1 MDMIESSAARP
12 PGMPLQ
18 SAEKRRFDTITG
30 NLPSPL
36 ASKRRRTESPVPE
49 LQSSHNLTTSTPLQD
64 ALDDACKT
72 QGSVL
77 YTFQDTANLDS
88 AAPCRPSESEEM
100 RMELS
105 LVVMDQETHAER
117 LAIQED
123 VRSGKGTDPAY
134 LRHLKNYEKFTE
146 LDQARRFAEDPNW
159 KTLPPHPITVV
170 KVATFMEYETKRCK
184 VIYLQTLI
192 FPFID

>member
-1 MDMIESSAARP
+1 
-12 PGMPLQ
+12 
-18 SAEKRRFDTITG
+18 
-30 NLPSPL
+30 
-36 ASKRRRTESPVPE
+36 
-49 LQSSHNLTTSTPLQD
+49 
-64 ALDDACKT
+64 
-72 QGSVL
+72 
-77 YTFQDTANLDS
+77 
-88 AAPCRPSESEEM
+88 
-100 RMELS
+100 
-105 LVVMDQETHAER
+105 MDQETHAER

-146 LDQARRFAEDPNW
+146 LDQARRFVEDPNW